1 MKSLRSLSSYLLKL
15 IGDNISD
22 ELDDIDTTY
31 TDTTPKPAAI
41 TDSAPKFQYPEI
53 FIDIDRIDTD
63 NTTLRTDYNSLACV
77 YDVNIYVSIMT
88 NDSRV
93 VGWIS
98 NYIEAIIK
106 ILLSQK
112 DYFLN
117 VNRIDITDL
126 SSDKI
131 QYTKIAN
138 INIEV
143 KEKE

>member
-15 IGDNISD
+15 IDDNISN

>member
-31 TDTTPKPAAI
+31 TDTTPKPAVI

-63 NTTLRTDYNSLACV
+63 NTTLRTDYNSLSCI

-106 ILLSQK
+106 ILFSQK

-117 VNRIDITDL
+117 INRIDITDL

>member
-15 IGDNISD
+15 IDDNISD
-22 ELDDIDTTY
+22 ELDDIDITY

-106 ILLSQK
+106 ILLGQK

-126 SSDKI
+126 SSEKI

>member
-31 TDTTPKPAAI
+31 TDTTPKPAVI

-53 FIDIDRIDTD
+53 FIDIDRINTD

-98 NYIEAIIK
+98 NYVEAIIK
-106 ILLSQK
+106 ILLGQK
-112 DYFLN
+112 DYFFN
-117 VNRIDITDL
+117 INRVDITDL
-126 SSDKI
+126 SSEKI

>member
-15 IGDNISD
+15 IGDNISY

-31 TDTTPKPAAI
+31 TDTTPKPAVI

-53 FIDIDRIDTD
+53 FIDIDRINTD

-98 NYIEAIIK
+98 NYVEAIIK

>member
-1 MKSLRSLSSYLLKL
+1 
-15 IGDNISD
+15 
-22 ELDDIDTTY
+22 
-31 TDTTPKPAAI
+31 
-41 TDSAPKFQYPEI
+41 
-53 FIDIDRIDTD
+53 
-63 NTTLRTDYNSLACV
+63 
-77 YDVNIYVSIMT
+77 MT

-98 NYIEAIIK
+98 NYVEAILK

-126 SSDKI
+126 SSEKI

>member
-15 IGDNISD
+15 IDDNISD

-31 TDTTPKPAAI
+31 IDTTPKPAVI

>member
-15 IGDNISD
+15 ISNNISD
-22 ELDDIDTTY
+22 ALDDIDITY

-41 TDSAPKFQYPEI
+41 TDSDPKFQYPEI

-98 NYIEAIIK
+98 NYIEAIVK

>member
-126 SSDKI
+126 SSEKI